1 MKKILYAFICG
12 FMILSLTGCGENP
25 KLATGEDVLVSFE
38 NEKLNISVEDLY
50 NKLKKDYGINHLI
63 EIIDAKIL
71 DSIYKNDEVA
81 EKSVNNQIE
90 SMQIYYGGE
99 QKFLETLQSYG
110 YETVDEFKENLFLN
124 YKRDLAV
131 KDYIRDNIKDSDI
144 KKYYDDEIFGDITAS
159 HILIKVNTDKSM
171 TDDEKREVEE
181 KVQETIDEIF
191 KKLEEGADFHEL
203 AKEYSKDTVSA
214 KNGGRLDAFNKGEM
228 TEEFEKAAQK
238 LEVGKY
244 TTKAVLTEHGYH
256 IIYKEAEKDK
266 PKLDEIKDEIKDTLV
281 DELIANTENIAVFAL
296 EWIREENDLKI
307 YDSELKI
314 KYDHYMNQQKS
325 SSSN

>member
-25 KLATGEDVLVSFE
+25 KLATGEDVLVSFK

-181 KVQETIDEIF
+181 KVQDTIDEIF

-266 PKLDEIKDEIKDTLV
+266 PKLDDVKETIINN
-281 DELIANTENIAVFAL
+281 LIDDRL
-296 EWIREENDLKI
+296 
-307 YDSELKI
+307 
-314 KYDHYMNQQKS
+314 
-325 SSSN
+325 SSNTKLQYEALIELRKEYGIEINDEDLNTYYDNAVNNWLYSED